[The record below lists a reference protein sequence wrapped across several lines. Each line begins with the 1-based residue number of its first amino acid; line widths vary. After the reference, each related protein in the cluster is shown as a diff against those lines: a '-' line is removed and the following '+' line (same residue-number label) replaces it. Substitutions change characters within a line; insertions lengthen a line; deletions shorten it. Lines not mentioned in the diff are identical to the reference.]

1 MYPAKNQSSFTK
13 EEEETATSL
22 VQALR
27 LQVSTAGGAG
37 LIPGKGT
44 RILCAMRAAKKKE
57 GESGCWEVT
66 GSLSFGSSLLLWS
79 SAFPLFHVVS
89 ASLANG
95 LVIQA
100 SRALVFPKN

>member
-66 GSLSFGSSLLLWS
+66 GSLSLGRGGLRGGHSAENSLGGGLQPRLL
-79 SAFPLFHVVS
+79 
-89 ASLANG
+89 
-95 LVIQA
+95 
-100 SRALVFPKN
+100 K